1 MPLTAGMQLLLT
13 SMIGAFCFGEWPYA
27 WQMGLGFAGIV
38 LIIAGTVL
46 TTHSEAGQ
54 QSTSASDIRKGLII
68 TAISSAL
75 YMAYATAAR
84 FFSVD
89 SSRSCF
95 RRHCSCFRPAGHL
108 RNREQAR
115 VV

>member
-13 SMIGAFCFGEWPYA
+13 SLIGAFCFGEWPYA
-27 WQMGLGFAGIV
+27 WQMDLGFAGIA

-46 TTHSEAGQ
+46 TTHTEAGQ

-75 YMAYATAAR
+75 YVAYATAAR

-89 SSRSCF
+89 SF
-95 RRHCSCFRPAGHL
+95 QILLP
-108 RNREQAR
+108 QALFILSPCWSSPQS
-115 VV
+115 